1 MPTLSVSYEDFC
13 SLLGE
18 RRERE
23 ELCRKLALMGVEAE
37 VSGEE
42 LRMEILHSRPDL
54 LSPEGV
60 ARALRGFLGR
70 GGGLPTYSL
79 SPSGITV
86 RVDPSVRGVRPFIA
100 AGVVRGVRLSG
111 EVVASLMQ
119 TQEKLHEF
127 LGRRRKGSIGVYD
140 LDTVE
145 PPFTYTTVE
154 PEGIS
159 FVPLDF
165 GESLT
170 PAQILRLHPKGREYG
185 WILEG
190 KRRYPLLVDRRGRVL
205 SLPPII
211 NSEETR
217 VTEKTTSLFIDVTGE
232 REGEV
237 QLGLVLM
244 MTSLAERGFS
254 LQSVRIR
261 CPNRS
266 VETPSLRP
274 RRLELGEEEVREV
287 LGLELGARRI
297 ASLLRRMGYGV
308 EVRGKR
314 LRVLAPPF
322 RADLLHP
329 VDLVE
334 DVAIAYGYDRIPPR
348 VKGVNTVGRKAWVEE
363 LSDRVR
369 LVMVGLGFTEVMTY
383 TLTHPGINFELM
395 RTKGEA
401 VEIANPVSQELT
413 ILRTWLLPS
422 LLQVLRSNKKHPLPQ
437 RIFEVGNVVL
447 LDEGSETGAVERRR
461 LGACVAGRPAGWSHV
476 KAVVEAV
483 LREFGIRP
491 EVRAV
496 EHPSF
501 LEGRVAEF
509 LWRGRRL
516 GMAGEVHPEVLLHFE
531 LEHPVA
537 SLELEVEALGGE
549 ELKEGKGEG

>member
-1 MPTLSVSYEDFC
+1 MPTLSVSYRDFC

-18 RRERE
+18 EVKGE
-23 ELCRKLALMGVEAE
+23 ELLSKLALMGVEAE
-37 VSGEE
+37 LCGEE
-42 LRMEILHSRPDL
+42 LRMEILHNRPDL
-54 LSPEGV
+54 LGPEGV

-70 GGGLPTYSL
+70 ETGLPLYPL

-86 RVDPSVRGVRPFIA
+86 RVDPSVRRIRPFIA
-100 AGVVRGVRLSG
+100 VGVVRGVRLTE
-111 EVVASLMQ
+111 EVLTSLMQ

-127 LGRRRKGSIGVYD
+127 LGRRRKASIGVYD
-140 LDTVE
+140 LDTVR
-145 PPFTYTTVE
+145 PPLTYTSVG
-154 PEGIS
+154 PEEVS

-165 GESLT
+165 RESLT
-170 PAQILRLHPKGREYG
+170 PSQILRLHPKGREYG

-190 KRRYPLLVDRRGRVL
+190 KDRYPLLVDSGGKVL

-217 VTEKTTSLFIDVTGE
+217 VTERTGNLLIDVTGE
-232 REGEV
+232 REEEAH
-237 QLGLVLM
+237 LGLVLM
-244 MTSLAERGFS
+244 MTFLAERGFR
-254 LQSVRIR
+254 LQSARVRY
-261 CPNRS
+261 PGRS

-274 RRLELGEEEVREV
+274 RRFELTVEEVRGV
-287 LGLELGARRI
+287 LGLELRAAQI
-297 ASLLRRMGYGV
+297 ASLLRRMRYGV
-308 EVRGKR
+308 RVRGRK
-314 LRVLAPPF
+314 LVVLAPPF

-348 VKGVNTVGRKAWVEE
+348 VKGVNTVGRKAGIEE

-383 TLTHPGINFELM
+383 TLTNPTLNFRLM
-395 RTKGEA
+395 RVEGEA
-401 VEIANPVSQELT
+401 VEIANPVSQEFT

-447 LDEGSETGAVERRR
+447 LDESSETGAVDRRR
-461 LGACVAGRPAGWSHV
+461 LGACLMGKQAGWSQI
-476 KAVVEAV
+476 KAVMEAV

-491 EVRAV
+491 EVRAL

-501 LEGRVAEF
+501 LEGRAAEF
-509 LWRGRRL
+509 LWKGARL
-516 GMAGEVHPEVLLHFE
+516 GMAGEVHPEVLLNFE

-537 SLELEVEALGGE
+537 SLELELEALEAGQ
-549 ELKEGKGEG
+549 LR